1 MATETQKYSIPQDKE
16 YEYKKN
22 YEDDWKT
29 HSNYIT
35 EFDAYEAMVISQV
48 YDSVSKTVSGK
59 ITDSYA
65 TTLAK
70 ERADRVA
77 AKLPDGT
84 TETVGR
90 ADAGKAMFMD
100 ILRQKWVY
108 PNANAQHPFQEKV
121 NMWEFYKEVYGYMPM
136 FYDWNVSPSGYVGP
150 DCWLWNPRNLV
161 PQQGRSSIGD
171 MEYVTA
177 LTWVSKKQLEKFRD
191 QASEES
197 GWDVEALDLLI
208 EMAGNEKTNQDAE
221 QDTQVARTRT
231 PGDVRKGICLATR
244 YEAGFYDEKERP
256 NEGRWITFAPDHSC
270 VQVRMV
276 PNPHRSGRIPFVINY
291 SQPLFDSFYGLGEFQ
306 RQKPLQFARDGLT
319 NFYFQGIKNQLIPP
333 LVANANG
340 VLKHTLDYRA
350 GGVILETL
358 PNSVRTL
365 EVGTTGL
372 NTYQA
377 AMTSL
382 TGQMLATSGSQ
393 NASIPGAES
402 LNPSQGKTPAAIDLY
417 SNKEASRDGANLRHL
432 EAALEQLIDGF
443 NSLIV
448 NVGTEDIPIQLFA
461 EDIEAIN
468 QAGLTDV
475 MEMFFDMPMMPDAT
489 GTAADLKINP
499 AALQGV
505 EYRFNIE
512 PNSTTKQNKEKSL
525 MSLKD
530 LMTTIASLKD
540 VITNDP
546 RIQVDWPLMM
556 KSYEEFSDIKGA
568 AGFIK
573 IQPGPS
579 PQEMQLMRE
588 NQQLQ
593 QQLQQIQ
600 AQFQQLQQDTAL
612 DKRDAENQKQNEET
626 VRTVTGLAKDVAAAQ
641 QPPPPPQEPVVNKS
655 GQMFNA
661 PELGQAA
668 DAITKL

>member
-1 MATETQKYSIPQDKE
+1 MAETKSYNIPKDKE
-16 YEYKKN
+16 YQYKKD
-22 YEDDWKT
+22 YEEDWDT
-29 HSNYIT
+29 HSKYIV

-48 YDSVSKTVSGK
+48 FDSVSRSVKSK

-90 ADAGKAMFMD
+90 ADAGKGMFMD
-100 ILRQKWVY
+100 ILRQKWYY
-108 PNANAQHPFQEKV
+108 PNANAQFPFLEKV

-161 PQQGRSSIGD
+161 PQQGRISIAD

-177 LTWVSKKQLEKFRD
+177 LTWVSKKFLEGMKGKPGVD
-191 QASEES
+191 DDAI
-197 GWDVEALDLLI
+197 DILI
-208 EMAGNEKTNQDAE
+208 ELADREKTDQDQE
-221 QDTQVARTRT
+221 KDTQVSRTRT
-231 PGDVRKGICLATR
+231 SGPIRKGICLATR
-244 YEAGFYDEKERP
+244 YEAGTD
-256 NEGRWITFAPDHSC
+256 GHWCTFAPDHGC
-270 VQVRMV
+270 VQVRDI
-276 PNPHRSGRIPFVINY
+276 PNPHKNGRIPFVINY
-291 SQPLFDSFYGLGEFQ
+291 SQPLYDSFYGLGELQ

-319 NFYFQGIKNQLIPP
+319 NFYFEGIKSQLIPP

-350 GGVILETL
+350 GGVILETM

-372 NTYQA
+372 NTYES

-382 TGQMLATSGSQ
+382 TGQMLALSGSQ
-393 NASIPGAES
+393 NASLPGSEA

-417 SNKEASRDGANLRHL
+417 NNKEASRDGANLRHL

-443 NSLIV
+443 NSLVV
-448 NVGTEDIPIQLFA
+448 NIGTENIPVQLFA
-461 EDIEAIN
+461 DDIEAIN

-475 MEMFFDMPMMPDAT
+475 MELFFDTSMMPDAT

-499 AALQGV
+499 QALRGV

-512 PNSTTKQNKEKSL
+512 ANSTTKQNKEKSL

-540 VITNDP
+540 VISNDP

-556 KSYEEFSDIKGA
+556 KSYEQFSDIKGA

-579 PQEMQLMRE
+579 PQE
-588 NQQLQ
+588 
-593 QQLQQIQ
+593 
-600 AQFQQLQQDTAL
+600 TAL
-612 DKRDAENQKQNEET
+612 MQENEALKQAVGQMQAEMQQHMADMQTQKQNTTMEKQSMQMDMRRKDMQHQNEDT
-626 VRTVTGLAKDVAAAQ
+626 VRTVTDMAKAAMAPQ
-641 QPPPPPQEPVVNKS
+641 SQPEPTVS
-655 GQMFNA
+655 RGGQMFNT
-661 PELGQAA
+661 PEIGQVA